1 MIIHDNLLLNRADP
15 DGLGGTQFLYKVN
28 NYGVAA
34 ISKPQEEISN
44 IHWEVDIIK
53 YLTEAPLK
61 YEVCH
66 TTELAAKTLKFY
78 NDKALNE
85 FLGKAFKYFEE
96 LDLLENMLPEKDKP

>member
-1 MIIHDNLLLNRADP
+1 MIIQENLILNRSEP
-15 DGLGGTQFLYKVN
+15 DGLGGMQFLYKVKD
-28 NYGVAA
+28 YGVTA

-53 YLTEAPLK
+53 YLTVTPLK

-66 TTELAAKTLKFY
+66 TTELATKTLKFY
-78 NDKALNE
+78 SDRALNE

-96 LDLLENMLPEKDKP
+96 LGLLENMLPDNDVP